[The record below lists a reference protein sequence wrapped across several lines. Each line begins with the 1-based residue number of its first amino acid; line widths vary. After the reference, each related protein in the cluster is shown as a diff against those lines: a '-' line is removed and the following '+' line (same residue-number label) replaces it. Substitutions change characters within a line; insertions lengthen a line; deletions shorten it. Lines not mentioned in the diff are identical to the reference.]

1 MLCYGPVA
9 WWEKIVVQLIV
20 LGAMFFYLDLIEK
33 ALNLLLE
40 YLSRKFEHRSSKIAG
55 NLTLR
60 VRPAKSRSH
69 AAKSRSDKVVVID
82 EQARPLP

>member
-20 LGAMFFYLDLIEK
+20 LGAMFFYLDLVEK

-40 YLSRKFEHRSSKIAG
+40 YLSRKFEHRPSIPE
-55 NLTLR
+55 NLALR

-69 AAKSRSDKVVVID
+69 AAKLRSDKVVVID